1 MSKVCCRTERF
12 WSLSQRFQAP
22 PRGMRRAVASLTRGR
37 SPAMRNEDSYG
48 IGDDPVGTDENPGVV
63 RAARKAGEGLREL
76 GRALSDTREGV
87 VEPLAGFI
95 QERPLAAV
103 GIAFGVGYLLAG
115 GLFSRTTGRLLG
127 LGWRLGG
134 MALAKNLFANL
145 SGTEADL

>member
-1 MSKVCCRTERF
+1 
-12 WSLSQRFQAP
+12 
-22 PRGMRRAVASLTRGR
+22 
-37 SPAMRNEDSYG
+37 MRNEDSYG
-48 IGDDPVGTDENPGVV
+48 IGGDPADSADDNPGVA
-63 RAARKAGEGLREL
+63 RAARKVGESLGEL

-127 LGWRLGG
+127 IGWRLGG
-134 MALAKNLFANL
+134 MALAKNLFASL

>member
-1 MSKVCCRTERF
+1 
-12 WSLSQRFQAP
+12 
-22 PRGMRRAVASLTRGR
+22 
-37 SPAMRNEDSYG
+37 MRNEDSYG
-48 IGDDPVGTDENPGVV
+48 IGDDPVGGAGDNPGVV
-63 RAARKAGEGLREL
+63 RAARKVGEN
-76 GRALSDTREGV
+76 V

-103 GIAFGVGYLLAG
+103 GVAFGVGYLLAG

-134 MALAKNLFANL
+134 MALAKNLFASL

>member
-1 MSKVCCRTERF
+1 
-12 WSLSQRFQAP
+12 
-22 PRGMRRAVASLTRGR
+22 
-37 SPAMRNEDSYG
+37 MRNEDSYG
-48 IGDDPVGTDENPGVV
+48 IGSDATDAADDNPGVV
-63 RAARKAGEGLREL
+63 RAARKVGESLGEL

-115 GLFSRTTGRLLG
+115 GLFSRTTGKLLG